1 MDAQGFRALAQRCHD
16 LGQIAAGLEVR
27 EQLHEWVDDLEAE
40 AEAAEGRHPQMHDDR
55 SDEGPKFL
63 RTAAEEMRSLAERDS
78 LELRRMAADL
88 ESAADKIL
96 ERRPA

>member
-1 MDAQGFRALAQRCHD
+1 MDAQGFRALAQRCHE
-16 LGQIAAGLEVR
+16 LSQI
-27 EQLHEWVDDLEAE
+27 EAE

-63 RTAAEEMRSLAERDS
+63 RAAAKEMRSLAERDS

-88 ESAADKIL
+88 ERAADKIL
-96 ERRPA
+96 ERAV